1 MFLTARQL
9 EDLHRASGSNGC
21 LVLPY
26 RARLTP
32 LAADW
37 VRARK
42 IALGY
47 SDDGA
52 RPENGNVPATGA
64 STSLAVSH
72 SAAAFASPGAANAP
86 STGSILWWCDGPC
99 GPAKAALV
107 AQSKESPLRPI
118 ELPAEPR
125 QIVPVIRAL
134 AGGITT
140 HRAAAGVLLVQSA
153 AAVMVY
159 ANRCPSLRAI
169 VGTCLDAVEQGIQQV
184 AANVLV
190 IEHPH
195 RTLHQ
200 VKSMLARFARAGRE
214 LPEDVRR
221 QLETLGACG

>member
-9 EDLHRASGSNGC
+9 EDLHRANGSNGHV
-21 LVLPY
+21 VLPY

-37 VRARK
+37 VRSRK

-52 RPENGNVPATGA
+52 RPENGKATVNEPP
-64 STSLAVSH
+64 TPLAVSQ
-72 SAAAFASPGAANAP
+72 SGAPTTTTGAGTAP
-86 STGSILWWCDGPC
+86 STGAILWWCHGPC

-107 AQSKESPLRPI
+107 TQSKESPLRPI
-118 ELPAEPR
+118 ELPAEQR
-125 QIVPVIRAL
+125 QTVPVIRAL
-134 AGGITT
+134 AVEIKNG
-140 HRAAAGVLLVQSA
+140 RAAAGVLLVQSA
-153 AAVMVY
+153 AAAMVY
-159 ANRCPSLRAI
+159 SNRCPSLRAI
-169 VGTCLDAVEQGIQQV
+169 VGTCLEAVEQGIQQV

-200 VKSMLARFARAGRE
+200 VKSMLARFVRAGRE

-221 QLETLGACG
+221 QLEELGRCT